1 MRRYVTILFY
11 TVLPFLS
18 MAQSGFLQS
27 YDLGEAGLTF
37 HNMLLVED
45 TLILCGKIGVE
56 QQQQWGL
63 LFVKMDTFGNVL
75 DHQIHFDDLGDN
87 YSFEQGYQMIKT
99 TDRGYALVGQ
109 MFSRQFPVLIK
120 LDESGDLEWVQE
132 YPDET
137 VFNIRHWNV
146 IETQHGFISVGVKQQ
161 MDDGYWDAFIMGT
174 DNQGNKK
181 WEVSYGEYGVWDQLR
196 GINEINGNEFL
207 VTGSTAISSSQVTD
221 KADLWATA
229 KAMKIDTLGNMTWE
243 WEGEQTYAGADTSST
258 FMYLFPT
265 SDGNW
270 VNESSISTVL
280 APDEQ
285 AFQGVIAKRDTN
297 FNVIWQTTFGQPT
310 SNLNNFVNIAPCPDG
325 GWVAVGQYVNAV
337 EEDPLGGFRA
347 AMIAKVNID
356 GDSLWS
362 RLDTLFDHT
371 MIASRPYL
379 SGVVVLPS
387 GSIFACGRV
396 DKTFPS
402 PSKSY
407 GWLIKV
413 DKDGCMEPGC
423 NPMVNSTS
431 LLPILEGFKVYP
443 NPVVDQF
450 TVTGIGRYNI
460 DLINTNGQLL
470 ERYEDQF
477 ELTEMNISQYTSGV
491 YFLRIRKGSTWLT
504 KKIIKK

>member
-1 MRRYVTILFY
+1 
-11 TVLPFLS
+11 

-196 GINEINGNEFL
+196 GINEINGNE
-207 VTGSTAISSSQVTD
+207 TG
-221 KADLWATA
+221 
-229 KAMKIDTLGNMTWE
+229 M
-243 WEGEQTYAGADTSST
+243 
-258 FMYLFPT
+258 
-265 SDGNW
+265 
-270 VNESSISTVL
+270 
-280 APDEQ
+280 
-285 AFQGVIAKRDTN
+285 
-297 FNVIWQTTFGQPT
+297 NV
-310 SNLNNFVNIAPCPDG
+310 S
-325 GWVAVGQYVNAV
+325 
-337 EEDPLGGFRA
+337 
-347 AMIAKVNID
+347 
-356 GDSLWS
+356 
-362 RLDTLFDHT
+362 
-371 MIASRPYL
+371 
-379 SGVVVLPS
+379 
-387 GSIFACGRV
+387 
-396 DKTFPS
+396 
-402 PSKSY
+402 
-407 GWLIKV
+407 
-413 DKDGCMEPGC
+413 
-423 NPMVNSTS
+423 
-431 LLPILEGFKVYP
+431 
-443 NPVVDQF
+443 
-450 TVTGIGRYNI
+450 
-460 DLINTNGQLL
+460 
-470 ERYEDQF
+470 
-477 ELTEMNISQYTSGV
+477 
-491 YFLRIRKGSTWLT
+491 
-504 KKIIKK
+504 